1 MLLTYLFCLFAGGVL
16 IALSLEGDGEA
27 DADGAGGNLSLL
39 FSTPFWSFGLCGF
52 GLSGLLLSLLT
63 RSGTALPTVVLALGM
78 GLAMGLAAARL
89 LRLMGQ
95 REVDSLVRSSDLIG
109 LEGTVTLT
117 IEADSRGFVE
127 AQRPRQPD
135 PTTGRWRRGTVGLRA
150 PRWWWWPV
158 RDTPCAWIASDSES
172 SGLTLCRAPLT
183 ECDEGATSSE
193 ATVAAGATGIPAN
206 AVQRSQ

>member
-1 MLLTYLFCLFAGGVL
+1 MLLTYLFCLFAGGLL

-127 AQRPRQPD
+127 VSARGSLIRRPAVGAGERLPQG
-135 PTTGRWRRGTVGLRA
+135 TTVVVVASEGHTLRVD
-150 PRWWWWPV
+150 R
-158 RDTPCAWIASDSES
+158 I
-172 SGLTLCRAPLT
+172 
-183 ECDEGATSSE
+183 
-193 ATVAAGATGIPAN
+193 
-206 AVQRSQ
+206 